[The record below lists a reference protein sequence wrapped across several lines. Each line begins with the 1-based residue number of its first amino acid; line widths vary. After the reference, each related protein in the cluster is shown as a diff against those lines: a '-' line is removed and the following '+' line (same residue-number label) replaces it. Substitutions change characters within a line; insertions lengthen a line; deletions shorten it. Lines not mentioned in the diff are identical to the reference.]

1 MLDYVADELAATT
14 GWRRVLEAYASLA
27 PAPRSARTRA
37 LPTTGDVPESP
48 EALGFVPRLSKVE
61 GVDPEQLS
69 SLHGKLIALGLL
81 TFEVSGKSGMQYQ
94 VSPLGRRTLD
104 RGIDDRSV
112 DDGLSTPVDE
122 KSDDAESAELE
133 AA

>member
-14 GWRRVLEAYASLA
+14 GWRRVLEAYASLT
-27 PAPRSARTRA
+27 PAPRSARTSA

-48 EALGFVPRLSKVE
+48 ETLGFVPRLSKVE

>member
-27 PAPRSARTRA
+27 PAPRSARTSA

-48 EALGFVPRLSKVE
+48 ETLGFVPRLSKVE

-112 DDGLSTPVDE
+112 DDRLSTPVDE